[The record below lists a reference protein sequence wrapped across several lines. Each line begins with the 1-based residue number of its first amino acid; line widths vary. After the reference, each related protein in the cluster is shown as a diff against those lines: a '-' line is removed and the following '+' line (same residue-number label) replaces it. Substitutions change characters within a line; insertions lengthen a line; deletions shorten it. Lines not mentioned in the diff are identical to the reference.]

1 MKKNL
6 FFFAMM
12 VVAIALF
19 SFTMKFTGGIKGTVS
34 PAESAG
40 TVWVYSGTD
49 STSAQTDQGVFEF
62 PGLAAGTYKIVVEAK
77 APFKNYVKENIAVAD
92 SGVVDL
98 GTIQL
103 EQ

>member
-6 FFFAMM
+6 FFFALM

-19 SFTMKFTGGIKGTVS
+19 SFTMKLASGIKGTVV
-34 PAESAG
+34 PAESARA
-40 TVWVYSGTD
+40 VWAYSGSD
-49 STSAQTDQGVFEF
+49 STSAPINQGAFEF
-62 PGLAAGTYKIVVEAK
+62 TGLTPGTYKIVVEAK
-77 APFKNYVKENIAVAD
+77 SPYKNYVKENVAVTDTA
-92 SGVVDL
+92 VVDL

>member
-19 SFTMKFTGGIKGTVS
+19 SFTMKFAAGIKGTVS

-49 STSAQTDQGVFEF
+49 STSTQTNQGVFEF
-62 PGLAAGTYKIVVEAK
+62 SGLTPGTYKIVVEAK
-77 APFKNYVKENIAVAD
+77 APYKNYVKENIAVAD